1 MTVENSKR
9 TNRRALIT
17 GASKGLGLEIAMTLA
32 RDGYD
37 LALADKKLS
46 RLDKVLEK
54 PELSEIK
61 AIPVEI
67 ELLSEDSIRSG
78 FNAAIEGL
86 GGLDVLVNN
95 AGTTLLKAA
104 INVTWE
110 EWDAVMDVN
119 LKGQYFLACL
129 LADHCIS
136 QKRDG
141 SIINIASTH
150 GLTGL
155 ADRSVYGIS
164 KGGMIQMSR
173 MLAIEWATSNIRINT
188 VAPSTVL
195 TDSRKEML
203 KDPNIRKKMLER
215 IPTGEFPMPEDIAE
229 GVRYLASAQAKS
241 VTGQTLAIDGGLTAA

>member
-1 MTVENSKR
+1 MTVNNNKR

-17 GASKGLGLEIAMTLA
+17 GASRGLGLEIALTLA

-37 LALADKKLS
+37 LALADKEIS
-46 RLDKVLEK
+46 RLDKILER
-54 PELSEIK
+54 PELAKTK
-61 AIPVEI
+61 AIPVKI
-67 ELLSEDSIRSG
+67 ELLSEDSIRDG
-78 FNAAIEGL
+78 FKSATDGL

-95 AGTTLLKAA
+95 AGTTLLKSA
-104 INVTWE
+104 IDVTWE
-110 EWDAVMDVN
+110 EWDAVIDVN

-129 LADHCIS
+129 LANHCIS

-141 SIINIASTH
+141 AIINIASTH

-155 ADRSVYGIS
+155 AGRSVYGIS
-164 KGGMIQMSR
+164 KGGMIQMTR
-173 MLAIEWATSNIRINT
+173 MLAIEWATLNIRINT

-203 KDPNIRKKMLER
+203 KDPNVREKMLER
-215 IPTGEFPMPEDIAE
+215 IPTGEFPMPEDIAA
-229 GVRYLASAQAKS
+229 GVRYLASPEAKS

>member
-1 MTVENSKR
+1 MTDNNNKN
-9 TNRRALIT
+9 NRRALIT
-17 GASKGLGLEIAMTLA
+17 GASRGLGLEIALTLA

-37 LALADKKLS
+37 LALADKEIG

-54 PELSEIK
+54 PELAKIK
-61 AIPVEI
+61 AIPVRI
-67 ELLSEDSIRSG
+67 ELLSEESIRNG

-104 INVTWE
+104 IDVTWE
-110 EWDAVMDVN
+110 EWDAVMNVN

-173 MLAIEWATSNIRINT
+173 MLAIEWAASNIRINT

-203 KDPNIRKKMLER
+203 KDPNVRKKMLER
-215 IPTGEFPMPEDIAE
+215 IPA
-229 GVRYLASAQAKS
+229 GVRYLASPQAKS